1 LNSVNSWIKANENLF
16 FPFLAFA
23 IPFMIRF
30 IPEIFMGPFV
40 VGFDTIG
47 SYVPT
52 TLAWL
57 NGGVDFWSFIASAP
71 FLYVILMGST
81 SIGIPIVITLK
92 VMSPLLLGFLG
103 LVVYF
108 YANQTLSW
116 STKKSLLVVLFATL
130 YFVALRVSWDLLRCE
145 FALIFLFAALIFLK
159 AGKNALKS
167 GVLLSLAMISAV
179 FAHPLVAVI
188 MFVIVLVTLI
198 RFRLD
203 RQVDNVR
210 RLLVCSVPAGV
221 LLLFMVY
228 ANYVVFPQ
236 FSMVS
241 GFLGE
246 SSKGFTTLFGF
257 DSRADL
263 LIDAF
268 SFPIFCYLPLLPL
281 AVLGVKRSGSNLQL
295 NAWILC
301 ILIALSL
308 AIANIF
314 VAVLPYRWT
323 LLLTYPLAFY
333 AAEGFFRLKLNV
345 YKIGVGLILATLSVS
360 FLVLPNEMAFCYYS
374 AYPLY
379 VPKSMLQNTIPL
391 RDCQDTVNVLQWA
404 KTNMD
409 NNTRLLVHEAFYGW
423 ACLALD
429 NDQLIPYGYDSPET
443 MAQKLTEDGFSSQLY
458 LIWWVNGS
466 GWYAQPTIYSA
477 FSQPLYESGRIAIFR
492 YNASTY
498 LSNSDSACNI
508 NTNIIHS
515 FEKPTDMT

>member
-1 LNSVNSWIKANENLF
+1 
-16 FPFLAFA
+16 
-23 IPFMIRF
+23 
-30 IPEIFMGPFV
+30 MGPFA

-47 SYVPT
+47 YYVPT
-52 TLAWL
+52 TFTWL
-57 NGGVDFWSFIASAP
+57 NSGIGFWPFIASAP
-71 FLYVILMGST
+71 FLYVILMGPT
-81 SIGIPIVITLK
+81 SIGIPIVLTLK

-103 LVVYF
+103 LSVYF

-145 FALIFLFAALIFLK
+145 LALIFLFATLIFLK
-159 AGKNALKS
+159 AGRNALKS
-167 GVLLSLAMISAV
+167 GVLLSLAMISVV
-179 FAHPLVAVI
+179 FANPLVALI
-188 MFVIVLVTLI
+188 MFVIVFVTLI
-198 RFRLD
+198 RFTLD

-210 RLLVCSVPAGV
+210 RLLVCSVPAG
-221 LLLFMVY
+221 LLLLVMVY
-228 ANYVVFPQ
+228 ANYAVYPQ

-241 GFLGE
+241 GFLGQ
-246 SSKGFTTLFGF
+246 SSQGFITLFGF
-257 DSRADL
+257 DSHADL

-281 AVLGVKRSGSNLQL
+281 VVLGAKRSGSNLQL

-301 ILIALSL
+301 IVIALSL
-308 AIANIF
+308 AIANVFI
-314 VAVLPYRWT
+314 AVLPYRWT

-333 AAEGFFRLKLNV
+333 AAEGFVRLKLNM

-374 AYPLY
+374 TNPLY

-391 RDCQDTVNVLQWA
+391 SDCQDTVNVLQWA

-409 NNTRLLVHEAFYGW
+409 NNTRLLVHQAFYGW
-423 ACLALD
+423 ASLVLD
-429 NDQLIPYGYDSPET
+429 NNQLIPYNYDSPET
-443 MAQKLTEDGFSSQLY
+443 MAQKLTENGFSYQLY

-466 GWYAQPTIYSA
+466 GWYAQPTIYSP

-498 LSNSDSACNI
+498 LSNSDSE
-508 NTNIIHS
+508 H
-515 FEKPTDMT
+515 